1 MNDSL
6 KAQCGAE
13 FLGTGLF
20 LFFGIG
26 CLSALKV
33 AGASLGLWEICII
46 WGLGI
51 SLAVYL
57 TAGIS
62 GGHLNPA
69 VTIAL
74 WLFACFPKQKVLPY
88 IIAQFA
94 GAFGGAL
101 LAYVLYSSLF
111 TEFETAHH
119 MVRGSVES
127 LQLASIFSTYP
138 AAALNVWQAAVE
150 RKQDGPVWV
159 PTANTRREYAKE
171 GKTLPAMVPAGPDNP
186 MGLYA
191 IYIGRLYAI
200 HGTNANFG
208 IGLRV
213 SQGCIRLRN
222 DDIKY
227 LFDHVP
233 VGTRVQIIDRP
244 VKFSVEPDGSR
255 WLEVHEPLSRNRA
268 EFESDKKVPL
278 PVTPVLRTFIK
289 GDDVDTSRVNEV
301 LERRSGMPVNISA
314 GRPGL

>member
-1 MNDSL
+1 GR
-6 KAQCGAE
+6 AQHPARGRK
-13 FLGTGLF
+13 
-20 LFFGIG
+20 
-26 CLSALKV
+26 SARKD

-138 AAALNVWQAAVE
+138 AAALNVWQAALVE
-150 RKQDGPVWV
+150 VVITSILMGMIMALTDDGNGIPKGPLAPLLIGILVAVIGASTGPLTGFAMNPARDFGPKLFTWLAESWNKAMSGGREIAYFLV
-159 PTANTRREYAKE
+159 PSLAP
-171 GKTLPAMVPAGPDNP
+171 GHGAGAGAPRARVE
-186 MGLYA
+186 MGQ
-191 IYIGRLYAI
+191 R
-200 HGTNANFG
+200 
-208 IGLRV
+208 
-213 SQGCIRLRN
+213 
-222 DDIKY
+222 
-227 LFDHVP
+227 
-233 VGTRVQIIDRP
+233 
-244 VKFSVEPDGSR
+244 
-255 WLEVHEPLSRNRA
+255 
-268 EFESDKKVPL
+268 
-278 PVTPVLRTFIK
+278 
-289 GDDVDTSRVNEV
+289 
-301 LERRSGMPVNISA
+301 
-314 GRPGL
+314 